1 MDKSKELPAA
11 TQAQKSKA
19 KKVDRMEEAL
29 KDLNRDLTMTKMK
42 SMFAV
47 GISMIGLFGFLNS
60 TYVFPSSLSL
70 SLLPFFLFIFKQNLH
85 DMHSASLISIVGL
98 IFWNHAFSA
107 ILPFFFSF
115 QRKRLEYHIHFQLFL
130 LSLPLLPLAPSPTT
144 FTLPLLSTK

>member
-70 SLLPFFLFIFKQNLH
+70 SLLPFF
-85 DMHSASLISIVGL
+85 
-98 IFWNHAFSA
+98 
-107 ILPFFFSF
+107 SF
-115 QRKRLEYHIHFQLFL
+115 HFQ
-130 LSLPLLPLAPSPTT
+130 
-144 FTLPLLSTK
+144 TKPA